1 MAHFTRFFLSEN
13 LKLQTISTRTRTN
26 SLTVYNEKFEK
37 SDWPTAVCFYIVHG
51 PTMSI
56 SAQRHNYFV
65 RSSVES
71 YLKFEGMPNISVFFL
86 WSSEKHRVYHVLK
99 FSTLDIQYTILQTYR
114 YRFHHFRFSLHFR
127 RIY

>member
-51 PTMSI
+51 PMI
-56 SAQRHNYFV
+56 NDVYLRARHNYFV
-65 RSSVES
+65 RSSVE
-71 YLKFEGMPNISVFFL
+71 
-86 WSSEKHRVYHVLK
+86 
-99 FSTLDIQYTILQTYR
+99 
-114 YRFHHFRFSLHFR
+114 
-127 RIY
+127 